1 MPGPGLAEAAARGV
15 LAPGWRTLSGAVW
28 SERRVD
34 EVRALSIAQR
44 LDLPDVVARVLAA
57 RGLSADDAA
66 GFLEPRL
73 RDCLGD
79 PSVLLD
85 LERAAQRLAAAALD
99 GEPVGILADYDVDGA
114 TAAALAVRWLRG
126 HGIEAAVEIPCRLED
141 GYGPNTAAL
150 DRLAEQGCQL
160 VLCLDAGTTAFA
172 PLAHAADQGQEVVVV
187 DHHVAQDRLPE
198 AHALVNPHRTDQAPT
213 AYRSLCAAGLTFLL
227 LAWTNRV
234 LRGSGRAEAA
244 AVADPL
250 RWLDLVALGTVCDVV
265 PLIGLNRAFV
275 RQGLKILGSAPNPGL
290 RALTAIAGAQP
301 GGADARRLGFQLG
314 PRINA
319 GGRIGAPTLGVRLL
333 SEDDPREAQAIADRL
348 DQLNTERRRIEQEVT
363 AAALR
368 DVQDQVDAGRAVL
381 VASGEGWHPGVVGIV
396 AARLVER
403 FARPAIVVG
412 IDAAGVGRGSG
423 RSLPGFDL
431 GAAVLAAQAAGILRK
446 AGGHAMAAGLT
457 VEPARLQDLAAFLA
471 ERAAAIGPAE
481 PGPPLLPIDAAVT
494 PAGAGPELARRLQA
508 LAPFGAG
515 NEEPRLVVP
524 RAQLVESRIVGG
536 EHVACTLA
544 GADGDGRLRAIGFRL
559 TDREAGAALLRRD
572 GPVAVAGR
580 LRLDSWNGQE
590 RAQLEIDDVAVP
602 G

>member
-15 LAPGWRTLSGAVW
+15 LAPGWRALSGALW
-28 SERRVD
+28 SERPVD
-34 EVRALSIAQR
+34 EAQALAIAQR

-57 RGLSADDAA
+57 RGLAPEDAA
-66 GFLEPRL
+66 AFLEPRL
-73 RDCLGD
+73 RDALGD
-79 PSVLLD
+79 PSVLRD
-85 LERAAQRLAAAALD
+85 LEPAAQRLAAAALD

-141 GYGPNTAAL
+141 GYGPNAAAL

-172 PLAHAADQGQEVVVV
+172 PLAHAAAQGQEVVVV
-187 DHHVAQDRLPE
+187 DHHVAQARRPE
-198 AHALVNPHRTDQAPT
+198 ALALINPHRVDQEASP
-213 AYRSLCAAGLTFLL
+213 YRDLCAAGLTFLL

-234 LRGSGRAEAA
+234 LREAGRADAA
-244 AVADPL
+244 ALSDPL

-265 PLIGLNRAFV
+265 PLTGLNRAFV
-275 RQGLKILGSAPNPGL
+275 RQGLKVLGSAPNPGL
-290 RALTAIAGAQP
+290 RALTAIAGASAGSP
-301 GGADARRLGFQLG
+301 DARRLGFQLG

-333 SEDDPREAQAIADRL
+333 CEDDPREAQAVADRL
-348 DQLNTERRRIEQEVT
+348 DQLNTERRRIEQEV
-363 AAALR
+363 AAAAFAA
-368 DVQDQVDAGRAVL
+368 VQAQADAGAPVL
-381 VASGEGWHPGVVGIV
+381 VAAGEGWHAGVVGIV

-403 FARPAIVVG
+403 FGRPAIVVG
-412 IDAAGVGRGSG
+412 IDAAGEGKGSG

-431 GAAVLAAQAAGILRK
+431 GEAVLAAQAAGILRK

-457 VEPARLQDLAAFLA
+457 VERARLAELAAFLA
-471 ERAAAIGPAE
+471 ERAAALAPAE
-481 PGPPLLPIDAAVT
+481 AGPRLLPIDAAVT
-494 PAGAGPELARRLQA
+494 PAGAGPDLARRLQA

-515 NEEPRLVVP
+515 NEEPRLVLP
-524 RAQLVESRIVGG
+524 RAQVVESRIVGG
-536 EHVACTLA
+536 EHVACTLS
-544 GADGDGRLRAIGFRL
+544 GADGDGRLRAVGFRM
-559 TDREAGAALLRRD
+559 TAGAAGAVLLRRD
-572 GPVAVAGR
+572 TLVAVAGR

-590 RAQLEIDDVAVP
+590 RTQLEIDDVAVP